1 MKRRKGG
8 GAQDLGSC
16 ESRANEAKE
25 SDLRRLGAIE
35 KWSSYEGCMVDALAP
50 RGEDGRGVAAKS
62 SGELLTKRGP
72 RDLLTGKPSRGHAL
86 LLGTESIGDEGR
98 PGELKHL
105 STPRKRKKAI
115 DCVSSGE
122 RKRKSL
128 NRNLLRGCRA
138 DDM

>member
-1 MKRRKGG
+1 MRKEPGG
-8 GAQDLGSC
+8 VQDLGSC

-25 SDLRRLGAIE
+25 KERPEKARAIE
-35 KWSSYEGCMVDALAP
+35 KWSSYQGCMVDALAP

-72 RDLLTGKPSRGHAL
+72 RDLLTGKPGRGHAL
-86 LLGTESIGDEGR
+86 SLKTESIGLEGR

-122 RKRKSL
+122 RKRKT
-128 NRNLLRGCRA
+128 A
-138 DDM
+138 

>member
-1 MKRRKGG
+1 
-8 GAQDLGSC
+8 
-16 ESRANEAKE
+16 
-25 SDLRRLGAIE
+25 
-35 KWSSYEGCMVDALAP
+35 MVDALAP

-72 RDLLTGKPSRGHAL
+72 RDLLTGKPNRGHAL
-86 LLGTESIGDEGR
+86 LLKTESIGFEGR

-122 RKRKSL
+122 RKRKSPNSMHVSL
-128 NRNLLRGCRA
+128 PALCIGGCESFVGTA
-138 DDM
+138 DPQGSEQGST